1 MRGYKTKEEMMR
13 EASAEQNFVHQ
24 RTKKQ
29 SKKTLNVVLYI
40 ALVLILGVCAII
52 GYNHKTFEHHSD
64 DYEYEGSA
72 SVATYSV
79 TADTLVADTEYCYS
93 STDTTIYDDEGGI
106 EKGGAPLSTG
116 EIEDGKG
123 GYDDNAEGYFNMHA
137 DKYVTDNQDVYF
149 EGNFSDSKGTYP
161 IMLKFELDDNLYA
174 GTCYYHNIEYGT
186 KLKMRVRFTEEE
198 MIIRGNADGCDFIM
212 KFTPTDD
219 GCWAGTAQNGSHHLK
234 ASIIPVNR

>member
-13 EASAEQNFVHQ
+13 KASTEQNRIPQ
-24 RTKKQ
+24 STKKQ
-29 SKKTLNVVLYI
+29 SKKALKVVLFI

-64 DYEYEGSA
+64 YEYADSD
-72 SVATYSV
+72 SVATDSA
-79 TADTLVADTEYCYS
+79 TADIALADSAACG
-93 STDTTIYDDEGGI
+93 TDIPNVDNEESIDEN
-106 EKGGAPLSTG
+106 GAPLSTG

-137 DKYVTDNQDVYF
+137 DKYVTDNHDVYF

-161 IMLKFELDDNLYA
+161 IMLKFELDDNWHA
-174 GTCYYHNIEYGT
+174 GICYYHNVDYGT

-219 GCWAGTAQNGSHHLK
+219 GRWSGTAQNGNHHLNAFIK
-234 ASIIPVNR
+234 PVNR